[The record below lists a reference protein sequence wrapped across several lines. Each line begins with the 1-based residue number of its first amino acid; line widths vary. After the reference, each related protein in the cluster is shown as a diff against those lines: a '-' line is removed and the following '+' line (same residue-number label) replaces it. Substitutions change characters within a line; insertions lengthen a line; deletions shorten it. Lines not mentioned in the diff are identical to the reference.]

1 MGDMNEISRRDEV
14 SLSGAALR
22 GAPWKAAAVGGG
34 VVTAASYGMGM
45 ITGGGDL
52 VWALGLGISL
62 FALIAAIGA
71 VSKPEEGDRVTRQ
84 ARQWSLQHPW
94 KFALLPAGITA
105 VLDYPV
111 QLVLDGE
118 GVFGSAWHSL
128 WHGALVYV
136 IAGILTLSMRGR
148 ARTAR

>member
-1 MGDMNEISRRDEV
+1 MNEISRRDEV

-34 VVTAASYGMGM
+34 AMTVAALG
-45 ITGGGDL
+45 TGWLTDHVDL

-62 FALIAAIGA
+62 FTLIAALGA
-71 VSKPEEGDRVTRQ
+71 VAKPNEGDRVTRQ
-84 ARQWSLQHPW
+84 ARLWSLRHPW

-118 GVFGSAWHSL
+118 GVFGSAAQAL
-128 WHGALVYV
+128 WHGALVYL
-136 IAGILTLSMRGR
+136 IAGILTLTMQGR
-148 ARTAR
+148 ARSAR

>member
-1 MGDMNEISRRDEV
+1 MNEISRRDEV

-22 GAPWKAAAVGGG
+22 GAPWKAAAIGGG
-34 VVTAASYGMGM
+34 AVTAASFGMGLL
-45 ITGGGDL
+45 TGGGDL

-71 VSKPEEGDRVTRQ
+71 VSKPNEGDRVTRQ
-84 ARQWSLQHPW
+84 ARLWSLKHPW

-118 GVFGSAWHSL
+118 GVIGSGVQAL
-128 WHGALVYV
+128 WHGALVYL
-136 IAGILTLSMRGR
+136 IAGILTLTMKGR
-148 ARTAR
+148 AGSAQ

>member
-1 MGDMNEISRRDEV
+1 MNEITRRDEV
-14 SLSGAALR
+14 SLSAAALR
-22 GAPWKAAAVGGG
+22 GAPWKAAAIGGG
-34 VVTAASYGMGM
+34 AVAAVSYGLGVLLP
-45 ITGGGDL
+45 GSADL

-62 FALIAAIGA
+62 FSLIAAIGA
-71 VSKPEEGDRVTRQ
+71 VAKPNEGDRVTRQ
-84 ARQWSLQHPW
+84 ARLWSLKHPA

-118 GVFGSAWHSL
+118 GVFGSAFQAL

-136 IAGILTLSMRGR
+136 IAAILTITMRGR
-148 ARTAR
+148 AQSSR

>member
-1 MGDMNEISRRDEV
+1 MNEITRRDEV

-34 VVTAASYGMGM
+34 AVAGASWLLGVVLPGPA
-45 ITGGGDL
+45 DL

-62 FALIAAIGA
+62 FSLIAAVGA
-71 VSKPEEGDRVTRQ
+71 VAKPDEGDRVTRQ
-84 ARQWSLQHPW
+84 ARQWALRHPW
-94 KFALLPAGITA
+94 KFALLPAGIAA

-118 GVFGSAWHSL
+118 GVFGSGFQSV
-128 WHGALVYV
+128 WHGALVYL
-136 IAGILTLSMRGR
+136 IAGILTMTMKGR
-148 ARTAR
+148 ARSS

>member
-1 MGDMNEISRRDEV
+1 MNEISRRDEV

-22 GAPWKAAAVGGG
+22 GAPWKTAAIGGG
-34 VVTAASYGMGM
+34 VVTAASYGMGLL
-45 ITGGGDL
+45 TDGGDL

-71 VSKPEEGDRVTRQ
+71 VSKPNDGDRVTRQ
-84 ARQWSLQHPW
+84 ARLWSLRHPW

-118 GVFGSAWHSL
+118 GVFGSAWHAL
-128 WHGALVYV
+128 WHGALVYL
-136 IAGILTLSMRGR
+136 IAGILTLTMRGR
-148 ARTAR
+148 ARDAR

>member
-1 MGDMNEISRRDEV
+1 MNEISRRDEV

-22 GAPWKAAAVGGG
+22 GAPWKAAAIGGG
-34 VVTAASYGMGM
+34 AVTAASFGMGLL
-45 ITGGGDL
+45 TGGGDL
-52 VWALGLGISL
+52 PWALGLGISL

-71 VSKPEEGDRVTRQ
+71 VAKPHEGDRVTRQ
-84 ARQWSLQHPW
+84 ARLWSLKHPW

-118 GVFGSAWHSL
+118 GVFGSGVQAL
-128 WHGALVYV
+128 WHGALVYL
-136 IAGILTLSMRGR
+136 IAGILTLTMQGRGR
-148 ARTAR
+148 PAQ